1 MSGPN
6 DRDETRLVGVSETGR
21 RVGEDHPRATLTDSE
36 VELIRQLAEGDQDN
50 PPMSHREIAKKFEIS
65 RGTVGDIVSFRR
77 RAAYPVG
84 WRRVRVVIRG
94 VDIATGDQVVFVKG
108 QGDA

>member
-1 MSGPN
+1 MSGPS

-21 RVGEDHPRATLTDSE
+21 RVGEDHPRATLTDHE
-36 VELIRQLAEGDQDN
+36 VELIRQLAEEG
-50 PPMSHREIAKKFEIS
+50 MSHRMIAEKFEIS

-77 RAAYPVG
+77 RASYPVG